1 MALSALVALLQYPCI
16 ALVSGVLNGDPFYV
30 SARRSPWGSYSPWG
44 AAPWGYRAPV
54 LQRGG
59 GKGPWVGGGPGLRLG
74 GVPAPRGDGGTG
86 LW

>member
-16 ALVSGVLNGDPFYV
+16 ALVNGVLNGDPFYV
-30 SARRSPWGSYSPWG
+30 SARCSPWGSYSPWG
-44 AAPWGYRAPV
+44 AAPRGFRAPV

-59 GKGPWVGGGPGLRLG
+59 GKGLWMGGGPGLRLG
-74 GVPAPRGDGGTG
+74 GVSAPRGGGGTG

>member
-16 ALVSGVLNGDPFYV
+16 ALVNGVLNGDPFYV
-30 SARRSPWGSYSPWG
+30 SARRSPWGSYSLWG
-44 AAPWGYRAPV
+44 AAPRGFRAPV

-59 GKGPWVGGGPGLRLG
+59 GKGLWMGGGLGLGLG
-74 GVPAPRGDGGTG
+74 GFLPQGGDGGTG